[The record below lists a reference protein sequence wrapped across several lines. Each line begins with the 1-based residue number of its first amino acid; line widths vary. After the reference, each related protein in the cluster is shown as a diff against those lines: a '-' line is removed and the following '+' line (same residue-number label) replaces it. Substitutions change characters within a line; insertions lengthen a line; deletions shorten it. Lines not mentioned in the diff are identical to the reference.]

1 MDRTVIIVR
10 AEWDDDAKVWV
21 ATSDD
26 VGLATEAASLEALRE
41 KIPAMVSDL
50 LEGESLSRDLPIEII
65 AHAHTRIRVG
75 VAA

>member
-1 MDRTVIIVR
+1 MDLNLIIVR

-26 VGLATEAASLEALRE
+26 IGLVTEAASIEALRE
-41 KIPAMVSDL
+41 KIPAMVGDL
-50 LEGESLSRDLPIEII
+50 LEGENLLRDLPIEII
-65 AHAHTRIRVG
+65 AHTHTRIRAG